1 MRYEV
6 EEALFLHSQGVHP
19 EQIAQSLGMTHE
31 ALRKLCDREGVQLDS
46 WAQARTRTHIDQML
60 TDGRRVAVSGLP
72 GWCCPRTAANHL
84 RSLLAAGQVAVVG
97 RERPINTSGTEA
109 VYALVQSGVAA

>member
-31 ALRKLCDREGVQLDS
+31 ALRKLCDRDGVRLDS
-46 WAQARTRTHIDQML
+46 WAQARTRTYIDHAL
-60 TDGRRVAVSGLP
+60 ADGRRVAVSGLP
-72 GWCCPRTAANHL
+72 GWCCPRTAANYL
-84 RSLLAAGQVAVVG
+84 RSLLSAGQVVVVG

-109 VYALVQSGVAA
+109 VYALVHSGVAA

>member
-6 EEALFLHSQGVHP
+6 EEALFLHSQGVSVDM
-19 EQIAQSLGMTHE
+19 IAQMLGMTTN
-31 ALRKLCDREGVQLDS
+31 ALKKLCEREGVRLDS

-72 GWCCPRTAANHL
+72 GWCCPRTASNHL
-84 RSLLAAGQVAVVG
+84 QSLLSAGQVAVVG
-97 RERPINTSGTEA
+97 WERPINTSGTEA
-109 VYALVQSGVAA
+109 VYVLAKSEVAA

>member
-1 MRYEV
+1 MRYEI

-19 EQIAQSLGMTHE
+19 EQIAQMLGMTHE
-31 ALRKLCDREGVQLDS
+31 ALRKLCEREGVRLDS
-46 WAQARTRTHIDQML
+46 WAQARTRTHIDRML

-72 GWCCPRTAANHL
+72 GWCCPHTAANYL
-84 RSLLAAGQVAVVG
+84 RSLLSAGQVTVVG
-97 RERPINTSGTEA
+97 RERPINTSGTEP